1 MGTTKKKRVRKV
13 SSNKLK
19 TQNPMDFLTDAQK
32 KTLASEEPLFPEKV
46 KRMNEILETIKLPDY
61 LYSNK

>member
-1 MGTTKKKRVRKV
+1 MGTTKKKRIRKV
-13 SSNKLK
+13 SSKKLK

-32 KTLASEEPLFPEKV
+32 KALASEETLFPEKL
-46 KRMNEILETIKLPDY
+46 KRANEMMAKIKLPDF